1 MQQLFRGLVLCGV
14 VLIFIAMTAGCA
26 HRGKPII
33 DTQGVNMAAYQQ
45 DLFECQ
51 QYAEQVD
58 SRAGQGAVGGA
69 IVGGAIG
76 GIVGNSDTAQKGA
89 GVGAV
94 TGLFKGA
101 ARTKAERQRVVKS
114 CLRQRGYRVLN

>member
-1 MQQLFRGLVLCGV
+1 MMVILLS
-14 VLIFIAMTAGCA
+14 AGCA